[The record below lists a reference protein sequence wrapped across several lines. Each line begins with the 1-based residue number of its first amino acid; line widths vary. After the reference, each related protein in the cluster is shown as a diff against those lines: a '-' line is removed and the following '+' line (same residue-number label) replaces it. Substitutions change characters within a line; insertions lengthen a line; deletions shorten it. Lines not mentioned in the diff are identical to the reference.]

1 LADASKLISALN
13 KGPARLLS
21 GGGARPRDP
30 TAGFVAWVVLP
41 TIVVFFSV
49 CGLFFLA
56 LQVMSGEMNSIDAER
71 SRTALEAAIDSLVEG
86 LDEAVADEATWTE
99 GYINTYVTPNP
110 AWQDASWGSTAR
122 LGGTYDTAVI
132 TDADGVI
139 VFGESSRGPI
149 TGKLADLVSGSAELL
164 HKLEQER
171 SEMADDASVANL
183 GRSGDN
189 VIAIAGMV
197 IHGNT
202 GQPSVPREDRRI
214 LWLAQRMD
222 DAMLQ
227 HTATRFLLPL
237 PRLNAHAE
245 GGEMS
250 TELVDA
256 AGTEIATIS
265 WMPRMPGE
273 AAYSHTAS
281 LASVVMVLIAGLT
294 AAVLVAFHASL
305 RSRAEADE
313 REWYSA
319 RYDEV
324 TGLFTRF
331 GLEENLR
338 QILPKRKLETRLA
351 VAQIGVDAFS
361 EVVGTYGRECGD
373 LLLDALAGRIEQVTA
388 GKASLARGG
397 AAEFML
403 ARPGDNGMELIR
415 NATVKLLALT
425 GEPLI
430 VGDLKIKAGLSIGL
444 AEAVSTR
451 DSVATVV
458 RMAETA
464 LARARETGGN
474 QMIEYESAIEVER
487 RLRLELQ
494 ADIRRGL
501 EADEFALEYQPIVDF
516 ASRKVLGVEALLR
529 WPNRPGGPIG
539 PANFIP
545 VAESSGLIDDLGIFA
560 LRRAIADIAPLDGLK
575 VSVNVS
581 AVQLRN
587 PAFAETVR
595 AVLDEVGMDPA
606 RLQLE
611 LTETFLITQPARAR
625 RVIDSLRALGTT
637 IALDDFGTGYS
648 SIGYLRQFAFDRVKL
663 DRSLVTDIDTNPI
676 GGAMVEA
683 TMTYAYAMNLA
694 VTAEGVERIEEA
706 SVLARLGCREFQGYL
721 FARPLQLDALRLLM
735 EEGAQLRVG

>member
-1 LADASKLISALN
+1 MPDARKLISALT
-13 KGPARLLS
+13 KGPAAA
-21 GGGARPRDP
+21 GAGTRPRDP
-30 TAGFVAWVVLP
+30 TIGFLGWVVLP
-41 TIVVFFSV
+41 TIVVFFGV

-56 LQVMSGEMNSIDAER
+56 LQLMSSEMNKIDAER
-71 SRTALEAAIDSLVEG
+71 SRTAIEAAIGSLVDG
-86 LDEAVADEATWTE
+86 LEEAVADEATWTE
-99 GYINTYVTPNP
+99 AYINTYVTPNP
-110 AWQDASWGSTAR
+110 AWQDATWGGTAR
-122 LGGTYDTAVI
+122 LGGTYDTALI
-132 TDADGVI
+132 TDAAGEI

-149 TGKLADLVSGSAELL
+149 DGKLGDVVSGSKELL
-164 HKLEQER
+164 EKLEEGR
-171 SEMADDASVANL
+171 GELGDDASVASLASN
-183 GRSGDN
+183 GDT
-189 VIAIAGMV
+189 VVAVAGMI

-214 LWLAQRMD
+214 LWLARHVD
-222 DAMLQ
+222 DSMLNE
-227 HTATRFLLPL
+227 TAKRFLLPL
-237 PRLNAHAE
+237 PRLNAHPQR
-245 GGEMS
+245 GEIS
-250 TELVDA
+250 TALRDA
-256 AGTEIATIS
+256 AGAEIATIS
-265 WMPRMPGE
+265 WTPRRPGD

-281 LASVVMVLIAGLT
+281 IASVVMVLIASLT

-338 QILPKRKLETRLA
+338 QMLPKRKFETRLA

-361 EVVGTYGRECGD
+361 EVVGTYGREAGD
-373 LLLDALAGRIEQVTA
+373 QLLDALAARIELLTA
-388 GKASLARGG
+388 GKASLARSG
-397 AAEFML
+397 ASEFML
-403 ARPGDNGMELIR
+403 ARPGETGLDLIR
-415 NATVKLLALT
+415 TSAIKLLALT
-425 GEPLI
+425 GEPLA

-444 AEAVSTR
+444 AEAMTTR
-451 DSVATVV
+451 DNVATVI

-501 EADEFALEYQPIVDF
+501 EADEFGLEYQPIVDF

-545 VAESSGLIDDLGIFA
+545 AAESSGLIDDLGMFA
-560 LRRAIADIAPLDGLK
+560 LKRAIAEIAPFEDLK

-587 PAFAETVR
+587 PAFADTVR
-595 AVLDEVGMDPA
+595 AALAEGGMEPA

-611 LTETFLITQPARAR
+611 ITETFLIAQPDRAR
-625 RVIDSLRALGTT
+625 RVLESLRDLGAK

-663 DRSLVTDIDTNPI
+663 DRSLVSDIDTNPI

-721 FARPLQLDALRLLM
+721 FARPLKLEALTALVDG
-735 EEGAQLRVG
+735 GAQVNVG